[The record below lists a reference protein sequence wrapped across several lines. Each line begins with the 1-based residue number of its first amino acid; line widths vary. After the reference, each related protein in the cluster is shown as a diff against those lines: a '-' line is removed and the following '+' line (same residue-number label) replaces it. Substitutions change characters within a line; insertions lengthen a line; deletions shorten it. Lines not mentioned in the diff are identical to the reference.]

1 LLMVTSRGPGTERN
15 VRDGN
20 GISPQQL
27 EPRASG
33 RAPVST
39 DATGQLQQSV
49 SASAQVAVSACH
61 RTLEF
66 TWPAPGGVEGSPA
79 AAGGRRQAAG
89 MVPPFSWIVLDSS
102 MSCQMPHSLYY
113 CLFISL
119 ERLNETGERTITCCG
134 SINASINGGG
144 APCRERYI
152 GPQRQKYAF
161 PSCACT
167 IGCT

>member
-1 LLMVTSRGPGTERN
+1 LPIGAVSLYSIYVSDRSMEEEELSLLMVTSRGPGTERN

-89 MVPPFSWIVLDSS
+89 GRHGSSLLLD
-102 MSCQMPHSLYY
+102 CIGFLHVMPDATLSL
-113 CLFISL
+113 LLSFHQSGTS
-119 ERLNETGERTITCCG
+119 E
-134 SINASINGGG
+134 
-144 APCRERYI
+144 
-152 GPQRQKYAF
+152 
-161 PSCACT
+161 
-167 IGCT
+167 